1 MGVFNSAVLTTRGNE
16 LLVDAVAGDKIVFTR
31 MAVGSGVYSD
41 EERERRA
48 LEKAVGLK
56 DVRQEF
62 SFSAHRKVS
71 EQCVL
76 LTAVI
81 SNRELERSYKITE
94 IGIYGKRLGDEEDF
108 LCSVAV
114 TKSLEESDTFPP
126 FNGLQECQIVQDYY
140 ITISPDAEVSVN
152 TEGACVLREEFENF
166 KNVIIGILDG
176 KVDKTAVANNLLT
189 TAEGYVLDAR
199 QGPVLKNMIDDV
211 NIVINNLKQSFQAGC
226 KKIVD
231 KLTALGYAPTAP
243 QGPDEINVQIQVIFD
258 DRFNI
263 GREQGRQ
270 DVIAD
275 PGAYGIDTG
284 IKYSSS
290 VATSSVD
297 LFSLGVH
304 RNEVFSDL
312 EDVDQ
317 TVDRI
322 IELKAGSKILYGID
336 MTQKVSVSASYEG
349 RINGG
354 SEWVLKTAEGEVIQ
368 SGSTGGL
375 VNGFDDYGNASGGPD
390 FTDHI
395 NIDLFETPFTTSY
408 SYVVLSMRTHLRA
421 SCGVTGSA
429 DGEVTYNPIVA
440 KYK

>member
-1 MGVFNSAVLTTRGNE
+1 MGVFNSAVLTARGNE

-114 TKSLEESDTFPP
+114 TRSLDESDTFPP

-176 KVDKTAVANNLLT
+176 KVDKIAVANNLLT

-199 QGPVLKNMIDDV
+199 QGKMLKDMIDRANV
-211 NIVINNLKQSFQAGC
+211 VINNLKQSFLDGC
-226 KKIVD
+226 KMIVD
-231 KLTALGYAPTAP
+231 RLTVLGYAPSSP
-243 QGPDEINVQIQVIFD
+243 QGPAQIVDAINAMYG
-258 DRFNI
+258 DRYNKGYAD
-263 GREQGRQ
+263 GREQGRN

-275 PGAYGIDTG
+275 PESYGIALGVIPDGHMAIQNTTET
-284 IKYSSS
+284 
-290 VATSSVD
+290 AWASVD
-297 LFSLGVH
+297 IPVPPDKPYLYLKPLYQLNSCNASSNGV
-304 RNEVFSDL
+304 EI
-312 EDVDQ
+312 
-317 TVDRI
+317 T
-322 IELKAGSKILYGID
+322 
-336 MTQKVSVSASYEG
+336 ASYPNTEKLYCVETVSI
-349 RINGG
+349 RIDDNPHAGHCKWWF
-354 SEWVLKTAEGEVIQ
+354 SE
-368 SGSTGGL
+368 S
-375 VNGFDDYGNASGGPD
+375 
-390 FTDHI
+390 
-395 NIDLFETPFTTSY
+395 
-408 SYVVLSMRTHLRA
+408 
-421 SCGVTGSA
+421 
-429 DGEVTYNPIVA
+429 
-440 KYK
+440 

>member
-1 MGVFNSAVLTTRGNE
+1 MGVFNSAVLTARGNE

-152 TEGACVLREEFENF
+152 TEGACVLREEFENL
-166 KNVIIGILDG
+166 KSVILGMLDG
-176 KVDKTAVANNLLT
+176 KVDKSAVADNLT
-189 TAEGYVLDAR
+189 TTVSGFWLDAR
-199 QGPVLKNMIDDV
+199 QGKVLKDMIDGV
-211 NIVINNLKQSFQAGC
+211 NVVINNLMQSFQAGC

-231 KLTALGYAPTAP
+231 KLTALGYAPAAP
-243 QGPDEINVQIQVIFD
+243 QGPDEINVQIQTIYD
-258 DRFNI
+258 DRYNL
-263 GREQGRQ
+263 GREQGRN

-275 PGAYGIDTG
+275 PGAYGIDQ
-284 IKYSSS
+284 IKNIYQQIMSAQKFEDISHAETVFDYWDSFSHNDEVEYQIALKSDKFLYAVTFDIEYYAIQGYDSPCMVAYEYSVS
-290 VATSSVD
+290 
-297 LFSLGVH
+297 
-304 RNEVFSDL
+304 
-312 EDVDQ
+312 
-317 TVDRI
+317 TVEGAVIQADRI
-322 IELKAGSKILYGID
+322 NDTTTGSTTNFGTVTKNVLVD
-336 MTQKVSVSASYEG
+336 FLQKSFETDYEYL
-349 RINGG
+349 
-354 SEWVLKTAEGEVIQ
+354 VLKIGYSM
-368 SGSTGGL
+368 SGQVTSTQEQ
-375 VNGFDDYGNASGGPD
+375 VCQAKIS
-390 FTDHI
+390 FTDI
-395 NIDLFETPFTTSY
+395 QA
-408 SYVVLSMRTHLRA
+408 R
-421 SCGVTGSA
+421 
-429 DGEVTYNPIVA
+429 
-440 KYK
+440 YK